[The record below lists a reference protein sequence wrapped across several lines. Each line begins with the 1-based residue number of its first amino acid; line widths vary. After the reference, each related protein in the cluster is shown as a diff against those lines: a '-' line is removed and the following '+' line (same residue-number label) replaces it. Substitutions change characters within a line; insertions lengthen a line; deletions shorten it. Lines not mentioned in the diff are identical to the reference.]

1 MQEET
6 TSPINRGQIFKDLFH
21 NFLEIDKGIEA
32 IIVSDE
38 EGFVIAGEKRKDID
52 IELVS
57 FLTAVVNP
65 IIERMRNEF
74 AFKRFGTASFDTDQH
89 RLIFISMDGSTTLS
103 LVFEDNVS
111 IDKLYPYA
119 YFLTEKVAQIIRA
132 VQGDEIELTIPD
144 FEFEEELS
152 KQSNRL
158 KYQIYRGK
166 LDQEGFYRFK
176 FIIIGNHEVGKTSLV
191 RRFVENRFLDDYH
204 TTI

>member
-1 MQEET
+1 MQEGI

-65 IIERMRNEF
+65 LIERMRNEF
-74 AFKRFGTASFDTDQH
+74 AFKRFGTASFDTDEH
-89 RLIFISMDGSTTLS
+89 RLIFISIDQSTTLS
-103 LVFEDNVS
+103 LVFEDNLS

-119 YFLTEKVAQIIRA
+119 YYLTEKIAQILRA
-132 VQGDEIELTIPD
+132 VPGDKIELTIPN

-152 KQSNRL
+152 KQSNRI

-166 LDQEGFYRFK
+166 LEQEDNFRFK
-176 FIIIGNHEVGKTSLV
+176 FIIIGSPHA
-191 RRFVENRFLDDYH
+191 Y
-204 TTI
+204 